1 MSHISTETS
10 IGDPDTHEV
19 GSDAQ
24 DSEDNRPYAIAV
36 PHGHPDPS
44 AVGGWLYRA
53 FEIFVAVCFLL
64 VTLPI
69 MLLVALIVRLDTP
82 GPILFFQDRMSRSQV
97 KPGRELVSRTDIRP
111 PVGGYEADTLYFV
124 PTTFRFIK
132 FRTMYVDAKDRF
144 PHLYDYSYMKANH
157 DGMYRLREDPRVTP
171 IGRRLR
177 ELTLDELPNFWNV
190 LSGDMRLVGPRPE
203 VPYVMSAYSPEMM
216 IKFTV
221 KPGITGL
228 AQTNGRARLSLEEVV
243 GYDLQ
248 YIQECDSVW
257 YNVKILFH
265 TLWLVLAR
273 RGAF

>member
-1 MSHISTETS
+1 
-10 IGDPDTHEV
+10 
-19 GSDAQ
+19 
-24 DSEDNRPYAIAV
+24 
-36 PHGHPDPS
+36 
-44 AVGGWLYRA
+44 
-53 FEIFVAVCFLL
+53 
-64 VTLPI
+64 

-82 GPILFFQDRMSRSQV
+82 GPILFFQDRMSRSHI
-97 KPGRELVSRTDIRP
+97 KPGRELALRTDIRP

-132 FRTMYVDAKDRF
+132 FRTMYVDAKERF
-144 PHLYDYSYMKANH
+144 PHLYDYSYMQANH

-228 AQTNGRARLSLEEVV
+228 AQTNGRARLSLQEVV
-243 GYDLQ
+243 NYDLQ

-257 YNVKILFH
+257 YNFKILFH